1 MKRPGPFFFSLLLA
15 ASQASS
21 ARAADLSGLQDSFA
35 SLAAAAKPAV
45 VNITSVHVH
54 DGHPAIPF
62 FFGDPE
68 DFLGPDHP
76 PIPRGRSRGRSRRWR
91 SEGNGSGVLIDPR
104 GFILTNDHVVSGAE
118 KLKVTLTLPDG
129 RRKTVEARVAGTD
142 PSLDL
147 AVIKLQEP
155 GKYPFL
161 KLGDS
166 SKIRVGDWA
175 VAIGSPFGLEQ
186 TLTVGVIS
194 AVRQSL
200 PIEGRRHSNLI
211 QTDASIN
218 QGNSGGPLL
227 NLQGEVVGI
236 NTAIYS
242 PSGASAGVGFA
253 LAVNEAKAVLDSL
266 LEGRKVSHG
275 YLGVELAEI
284 DEVLRRE
291 FDLPEEGGALVNSV
305 MPKSPA
311 EKAGIKRGDVIL
323 KLNGAPA
330 ENPGALSAAVRRLKA
345 GSPVTLSITR
355 SGTVRELEA
364 VLAERPESD
373 SIARQGRVDSPKG
386 EEGGSFEWEGARF
399 YAAEEGVEV
408 REVDEDSPFY
418 GGLLS
423 GDLVRAIGKTPTPN
437 LDALRKAAKDA
448 DLKKGAALDVLRDG
462 KPLFVSVRR

>member
-1 MKRPGPFFFSLLLA
+1 MMKRLQVLLSAALA
-15 ASQASS
+15 VFPAQS
-21 ARAADLSGLQDSFA
+21 RAADLPALQDSFA

-76 PIPRGRSRGRSRRWR
+76 PIPRGRGRGRPRRWR

-104 GFILTNDHVVSGAE
+104 GYILTNDHVVSGAE
-118 KLKVTLTLPDG
+118 KLKVTLTGADG
-129 RRKTVEARVAGTD
+129 KRKTVEARVAGSD

-200 PIEGRRHSNLI
+200 PIEGRRYSNLI

-275 YLGVELAEI
+275 YLGVELAEV

-305 MPKSPA
+305 LPKSPA
-311 EKAGIKRGDVIL
+311 EKAGLKRGDLIL
-323 KLNGAPA
+323 KLDGAPA

-345 GSPVTLSITR
+345 GSKVSLSITR
-355 SGTVRELEA
+355 SGKVRELEA
-364 VLAERPESD
+364 ILAERPDSGAQPREKDFRPRAGSETESF
-373 SIARQGRVDSPKG
+373 S
-386 EEGGSFEWEGARF
+386 WEGAQF
-399 YAAEEGVEV
+399 ESAEGGVEV
-408 REVDEDSPFY
+408 GEVEEDSPFY
-418 GGLLS
+418 GTLLP
-423 GDLVRAIGKTPTPN
+423 GDILRAIGKTQVPD
-437 LDALRKAAKDA
+437 LEALRRAAKDA
-448 DLKKGAALDVLRDG
+448 DFKKGLALDLLRDG